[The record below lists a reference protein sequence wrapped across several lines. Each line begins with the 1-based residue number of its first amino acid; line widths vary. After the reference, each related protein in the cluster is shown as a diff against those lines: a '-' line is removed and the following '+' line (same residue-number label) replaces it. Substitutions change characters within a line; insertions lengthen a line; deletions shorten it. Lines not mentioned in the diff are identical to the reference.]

1 MLTSTKSEF
10 FPLVYL
16 DAHTFLL
23 HLPCII
29 QGMISLCV
37 CNFRTPLQ
45 TVEKVIKLP
54 RLRNGDPL
62 KVKKKKELLEEIIH
76 SKLID
81 TWHRHHHTFKSSFG
95 RRE

>member
-45 TVEKVIKLP
+45 TVEKVIKLSKTKKWRSP
-54 RLRNGDPL
+54 QGE
-62 KVKKKKELLEEIIH
+62 KKKELLEEIIH

-95 RRE
+95 KRE

>member
-62 KVKKKKELLEEIIH
+62 KVKKKKEGA
-76 SKLID
+76 
-81 TWHRHHHTFKSSFG
+81 FG
-95 RRE
+95 RDYPFKVD